1 MNMKSLSPSNK
12 SNIIRN
18 KVPERVIPATLSILS
33 INQHTLSGKK
43 FLLHSVQSCT
53 TLSTFDLGIILL
65 LYLASSNEEVRN
77 DASWLTSGK
86 DSLTILL
93 YSLAVRLSDADTPAF
108 SVSEQNLR

>member
-43 FLLHSVQSCT
+43 FLLHSVQSLHHFIN
-53 TLSTFDLGIILL
+53 LSPTDYSSAIPCFFERRGEKRCFLAHLWQGFSDHPVIFPSSEAFRCRYPCLL
-65 LYLASSNEEVRN
+65 C
-77 DASWLTSGK
+77 
-86 DSLTILL
+86 
-93 YSLAVRLSDADTPAF
+93 F
-108 SVSEQNLR
+108 